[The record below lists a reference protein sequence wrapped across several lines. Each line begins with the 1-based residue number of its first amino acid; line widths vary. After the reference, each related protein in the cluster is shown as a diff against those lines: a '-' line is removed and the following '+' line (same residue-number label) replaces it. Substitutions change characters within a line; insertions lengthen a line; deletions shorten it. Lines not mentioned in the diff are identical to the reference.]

1 MRSAPPLPSIWSG
14 PSVPV
19 SASAALE
26 PLTVFAMAVAA
37 GARAATSAVARMA
50 ASREDMLW

>member
-1 MRSAPPLPSIWSG
+1 MVSA

-26 PLTVFAMAVAA
+26 PVTVFAVAVAA
-37 GARAATSAVARMA
+37 GARAATSAVARTA
-50 ASREDMLW
+50 